1 MKRLSIYILT
11 GLLTCFTACSGF
23 LDTTPYD
30 ALSPSTTW
38 KTEDDAQ
45 KFVTGC
51 YNNWLSGETLLYWD
65 CASDFGY
72 NNFPWEGWRPLG
84 DGSLTASSPGAEFYD
99 FANIQRCNIFMDN
112 IENVAFTDESTKKD
126 LIAQVRAMRA
136 YDYFVMNFW
145 YGGVPI
151 VKYFTNAEEAQV
163 PRDSEEAVKEYVYD
177 EIDAAIN
184 DIADSPS
191 ARGRVAKGAALAI
204 KMRSAL
210 YWNDLQRAK
219 DAAQAII
226 DLEQYDLDSD
236 YANLFTLAGQGSS
249 EIILAVQYIPVTR
262 GLGTIGQMYN
272 NADGGWSSITPTQN
286 LVDTYEMKDGLTIE
300 ESSDYD
306 PAHPFKDRDPRMAMT
321 VLFPGQDFEGG
332 IFNTL
337 DQLLPDGS
345 KNSNYPLVADNASKT
360 ALTWAKYLVPMS
372 QYGDIWDTG
381 ACPIVFRYAEVLLTF
396 AEATNELTGPSTD
409 VYDALDEIRTRAG
422 MPAVERTKY
431 NTKEK
436 LRELIRRERG
446 VELAGEGLRR
456 ADIVRWTD
464 DSGLMLAETLLNGPL
479 YRVVGTVDYDESD
492 LYTRATID
500 VNADAQSRLIETRIF
515 KSHNRYLPIPQSSI
529 DKNPK
534 LEQNT
539 GY

>member
-1 MKRLSIYILT
+1 MKRLSLYILT
-11 GLLTCFTACSGF
+11 GLLTCFTACSDF
-23 LDTTPYD
+23 LDTVPND
-30 ALSPSTTW
+30 ALSPATTW
-38 KTEDDAQ
+38 KTEDDAL

-51 YNNWLSGETLLYWD
+51 YNNWLSGGNILYWD

-84 DGSLTASSPGAEFYD
+84 DGSLTASNTGASFYS
-99 FANIQRCNIFMDN
+99 FSNIQRCNIFMDN
-112 IENVAFTDESTKKD
+112 IENVVFTNENKKKD
-126 LIAQVRAMRA
+126 LIAQVRVMRA

-151 VKYFTNAEEAQV
+151 VKYFTNTKEAKV
-163 PRDSEEAVKEYVYD
+163 PRDSEDAVKKYVYD

-191 ARGRVAKGAALAI
+191 ARGRVAEGAALAV

-210 YWNDLQRAK
+210 YWNDFQRAK
-219 DAAQAII
+219 EAALAII
-226 DLEQYDLDSD
+226 NLKQYDLETN
-236 YANLFTLAGQGSS
+236 YANLFTLAGQSS
-249 EIILAVQYIPVTR
+249 NEIILAVQYTPVTR

-286 LVDTYEMKDGLTIE
+286 LVDMYEMKDGLTKE

-306 PAHPFKDRDPRMAMT
+306 PVHPFKNRDPRMAMT
-321 VLFPGQDFEGG
+321 VIFPGQNFEGE

-337 DQLLPDGS
+337 DELLSDGS

-360 ALTWAKYLVPMS
+360 ALTWAKYLVPMN
-372 QYGDIWDTG
+372 QYADIWDTG
-381 ACPIVFRYAEVLLTF
+381 ACPIVFRYAEVLLSF
-396 AEATNELTGPSTD
+396 AEAANELSGPSPD
-409 VYDALDEIRTRAG
+409 VYDALDKVRTRAG
-422 MPAVERTKY
+422 MPVVERTKY

-436 LRELIRRERG
+436 LRNLIRRERG

-456 ADIVRWTD
+456 ADIVRWKD
-464 DSGLMLAETLLNGPL
+464 DSGKMLAETLLNGPL
-479 YRVVGTVDYDESD
+479 YRVVGTVNNVEPD
-492 LYTRATID
+492 LYKRATVN
-500 VNADAQSRLIETRIF
+500 VNADAQSRLIETRVF
-515 KSHNRYLPIPQSSI
+515 KSHNRYLPIPQNSR

-534 LEQNT
+534 LDQNS